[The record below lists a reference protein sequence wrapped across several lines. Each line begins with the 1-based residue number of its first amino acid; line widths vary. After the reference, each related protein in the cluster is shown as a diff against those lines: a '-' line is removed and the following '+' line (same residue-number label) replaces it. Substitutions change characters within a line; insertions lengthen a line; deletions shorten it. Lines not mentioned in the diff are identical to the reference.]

1 MNDKSSYQHSCV
13 LHCMKCIS
21 RDKENAILKCRGCG
35 AVLSVRLNS
44 RIYDS
49 WEKTQRSKRSKEVVS
64 GKQTEAKKC

>member
-1 MNDKSSYQHSCV
+1 MGDKRKPYRHSCV

-35 AVLSVRLNS
+35 SVMSVRLDS

-49 WEKTQRSKRSKEVVS
+49 WEKTQSSKRSKEVVS
-64 GKQTEAKKC
+64 GK